1 MNDRFTVII
10 ADDHEIVRDGLRAAL
25 TAPGVVE
32 EDGLRVVAEA
42 CNGLEALAAVKEH
55 KPDLLLLDLNMPY
68 SGGADVLIDVRRW
81 AADTKV
87 VVFSS
92 VENAALLGSLIDQ
105 GVEGMFAK
113 GAANTELYEK
123 LPLILRGGR
132 YVSLA
137 CLALIDARTDLP
149 DLTPRESQ
157 TLNMVLKGRTTK
169 EIADAQ
175 GVSPRTAEKHRASMM
190 SKLGVHSIAEL
201 MAKAL
206 EHGLIDD

>member
-1 MNDRFTVII
+1 MSDQYKVVI

-32 EDGLRVVAEA
+32 ENGLHIVAEA
-42 CNGLEALAAVKEH
+42 SNGLEALAAVKEH
-55 KPDLLLLDLNMPY
+55 QPDLLLLDLNMPHF
-68 SGGADVLIDVRRW
+68 GGGDVLTDIRRW
-81 AADTKV
+81 APDTKV

-92 VENAALLGSLIDQ
+92 VENAALLGGLIDQ

-113 GAANTELYEK
+113 GASNTELYEK

-132 YVSLA
+132 YVSPA
-137 CLALIDARTDLP
+137 CIALIEDRTELP
-149 DLTPRESQ
+149 ALTPRERQ

-175 GVSPRTAEKHRASMM
+175 GISPRTAEKHRASMM
-190 SKLGVHSIAEL
+190 SKLGVRSIAEL

-206 EHGLIDD
+206 EHRLIDE